1 MGVQII
7 LWVSVCV
14 LHGPEKLIEIIDKQ
28 MTFLQVCCTCLI
40 IVTCVCH
47 ESTCHP
53 VRDFDVASP
62 SLLPLPAC
70 LPAFAT
76 CHFYSS
82 TFFRYEQK
90 NVWENY
96 CATFL
101 AIFLFSFGCRYVI
114 ANLPEREREMDR
126 KWKRKR
132 ESVCYAIRLGKSFKC
147 SISRVPHKGR
157 SSGSTEKVLSLSPSR
172 SQHSFGSK
180 CCQAVW
186 HGLLR
191 SALRFGVFV
200 VVFLKFR
207 FRLGEMC
214 RAHVQPACLLTT
226 KNNGNK

>member
-1 MGVQII
+1 MSECV
-7 LWVSVCV
+7 VCV

-40 IVTCVCH
+40 IATCVCH

-53 VRDFDVASP
+53 VRDFDVAY
-62 SLLPLPAC
+62 PLPPC

-101 AIFLFSFGCRYVI
+101 AYFLFSFGCRYVI
-114 ANLPEREREMDR
+114 ANLPEREREIESE
-126 KWKRKR
+126 R

-147 SISRVPHKGR
+147 IKEEVPVAKKR
-157 SSGSTEKVLSLSPSR
+157 YSLSLSISLPTFFWLEMLPSCLAWFTTVCSEVR
-172 SQHSFGSK
+172 CV
-180 CCQAVW
+180 CC
-186 HGLLR
+186 GL
-191 SALRFGVFV
+191 FEVQIP
-200 VVFLKFR
+200 
-207 FRLGEMC
+207 LGRTREMC